1 MIEWRDDLKN
11 TMMKAGL
18 ENKSM
23 VFLFSDIQIKF
34 EFFLEDLNNIL
45 NFGDVFNIYAF
56 DDLENIYIAMKLACQ
71 DMGMQFTKINLF
83 FLYIKNVRSNFYI
96 VIMMRLVKYKVL

>member
-1 MIEWRDDLKN
+1 
-11 TMMKAGL
+11 
-18 ENKSM
+18 M
-23 VFLFSDIQIKF
+23 VFLFSDTQIKF

-56 DDLENIYIAMKLACQ
+56 DDLENVYIAMKFACQ
-71 DMGMQFTKINLF
+71 DMGIQFTKINLF

-96 VIMMRLVKYKVL
+96 VITMRLVKYKVL